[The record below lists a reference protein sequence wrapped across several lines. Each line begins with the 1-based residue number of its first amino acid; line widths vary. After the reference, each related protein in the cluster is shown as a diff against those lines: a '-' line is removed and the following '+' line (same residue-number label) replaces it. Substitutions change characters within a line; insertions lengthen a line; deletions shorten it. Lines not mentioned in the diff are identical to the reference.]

1 MFLAGNFGE
10 IRANHFHAGLDIK
23 TEGVEGKIVHPSASG
38 YISRIKVSPFGYGN
52 VIYISHPDGF
62 TSVYGHLQKFYGNI
76 GRYVQNAQYKKES
89 WEVEL
94 FLDSSL
100 FKVNPADTIAYSGNS
115 GSSLA
120 PHLHFEIRDSKD
132 QSPLNPLLFGFDIK
146 DNIPPV
152 ISLIAIYPSGNSSS
166 VNGSGDPL
174 FLKAYGS
181 NGNYKLSSS
190 KKISVSGQIGIG
202 IETIDR
208 LNQMPNKCGA
218 YSINL
223 EVDGKLIYGH
233 QINRVPFYETR
244 YINSHIDFAEYKKNN
259 REIQKCFLQPNNQ
272 LNIYN
277 DLINRGIIEF
287 KKDTSHLISITVK
300 DVNGNTSNIHFSIWS
315 STDTMTLTKRDT
327 NISALFKYKLK
338 NQFATHDIRITI
350 PENLLYEDLNF
361 HYSVSDTIA
370 GAITPTH
377 HIQDI
382 YTPLHSYMFVSIRID
397 SLKETLQKKELVVA
411 LNNDDKIIASEGG
424 EYSNGFISFK
434 TRSVGHYTVFLATI
448 PPRINPL
455 NISNGSIM
463 ASKKTID
470 IKITDN
476 LSGIKFFRG
485 EIDGKWIL
493 MEYKPKKAL
502 LSYRFDD
509 NKIKPGEHSFHLIV
523 KDARENHNEYNAKFT
538 R

>member
-1 MFLAGNFGE
+1 M
-10 IRANHFHAGLDIK
+10 
-23 TEGVEGKIVHPSASG
+23 
-38 YISRIKVSPFGYGN
+38 
-52 VIYISHPDGF
+52 
-62 TSVYGHLQKFYGNI
+62 
-76 GRYVQNAQYKKES
+76 
-89 WEVEL
+89 
-94 FLDSSL
+94 
-100 FKVNPADTIAYSGNS
+100 
-115 GSSLA
+115 
-120 PHLHFEIRDSKD
+120 
-132 QSPLNPLLFGFDIK
+132 
-146 DNIPPV
+146 
-152 ISLIAIYPSGNSSS
+152 
-166 VNGSGDPL
+166 
-174 FLKAYGS
+174 GS

-287 KKDTSHLISITVK
+287 EKDTSHLISITVK

-397 SLKETLQKKELVVA
+397 SLKETLQKKALVVA
-411 LNNDDKIIASEGG
+411 LNNDNKIIASEGG

-434 TRSVGHYTVFLATI
+434 TRSFGPYTVFLDTI
-448 PPRINPL
+448 PPRIKPL

-463 ASKKTID
+463 ASKKT
-470 IKITDN
+470 
-476 LSGIKFFRG
+476 
-485 EIDGKWIL
+485 
-493 MEYKPKKAL
+493 
-502 LSYRFDD
+502 
-509 NKIKPGEHSFHLIV
+509 LI
-523 KDARENHNEYNAKFT
+523 
-538 R
+538 